1 MLNELL
7 ENCKSK
13 HHKHPPSPALKSVE
27 EKIVQLGTLAG
38 KLGGFVG
45 ESESVKKAVIYAI
58 IAVINSNEELKNDY
72 SSHVTNLSVSVNSA
86 GKAGDTAVISELK
99 SQVTSQI
106 TEINMQ
112 LNKPNNLNYNS
123 PSSPSSSAEL
133 AKLQSKLEA
142 LRKVKELCGF
152 LTNLNNQQNEPKNL
166 LTNLCDGLETFLGF
180 DSDSKGYT
188 GQGIV
193 YSDLDRLCDG
203 VMGFLS
209 GVLEDV
215 SEKQPYSV
223 GKTILIEIVTEL
235 KNNLS
240 TGRQGFSVIERVA
253 QRVREYNERVKESN
267 KKVKDPITTLKD
279 KMEQLKITV
288 SAILNDH
295 SVAGDPAKV
304 DDAKL
309 TILTNVKNCI
319 KYAKIFNGKL
329 NTHNTN
335 IRDLNPEL
343 SSKITNA
350 KTSIK
355 YQRDV
360 LEKRSDEQWKLL
372 STMVAQISDTLETLK
387 QSVKDKIKY
396 EVSVLVDRLKFKVEN
411 IKEKLEYIFQALQHY
426 VKKLDIWLINAKAAV
441 SAESHRVGEILEEVK
456 WDEKGHKGEK
466 RKAVEAAA
474 KNLRGRAEAL
484 HQVGNEA
491 ITKVVRDAEEALND
505 LKLMDGKLKLNLNTV
520 KNQIGQL
527 ISDYFK
533 GYATL
538 VKKKV
543 ETIRGNADGGLT
555 QIVQETKN
563 YSSHYKNFNNIV
575 HSWLDGILGHNG
587 VVQEKLGE
595 FVTRN
600 IKEGKLMGTEISRI
614 LNGGDETLYSA
625 IKKAIKNAL
634 DGEVITPASQKV
646 QGVIGSIQRDS
657 SNELENYVTAVIEGC
672 KQFAELLES
681 KLTFGQMEEFV
692 QKLLDEIE
700 GDLQVPKSSTTGHYD
715 LELSISATL
724 VSLAASARQVS
735 EQLETFIGDN
745 NSKLD
750 ITTMEAALR
759 STTDLHTGIDR
770 SLKLAN
776 DAAPTYT
783 PGTKT
788 NLDQYNIDKD
798 IAAKLEERLPEA
810 GDGKVAIDP
819 KYFYDYDS
827 HVNQRGV
834 TAALLNGG
842 TLKGKAEEGTLPK
855 KIGDIA
861 RGITEALQPI
871 DGLNAE
877 AETQLQ
883 LVHQRLEQLCGSIRQ
898 SGELTKHYLNDF
910 MDNNIGGTKDTE
922 LIGIKSRISKLLS
935 KQITDGITF
944 ASAFLNS
951 DAPLFETEC
960 IQVLQDYVSSQISSA
975 TSTLTTLA
983 RKQYVTSIKALLT
996 AFADKVTE
1004 ELSPLPGE
1012 IDADLRIGFKGLMK
1026 TLEDGSTHKD
1036 AKQQENIKLLSNLTD
1051 KSASSGSKPMTF
1063 TELAQ
1068 SFYEFLIP
1076 LDTYIQKEIKNVHN
1090 EENEKKNPNPS
1101 NTETLYTGKFNAVV
1115 KGFESLLFHLI
1126 ERKKYDCNVPNK
1138 LQNLIDTLTDLKPE
1152 NFATPNSPVLDGVI
1166 EGLTKFADE
1175 LDKAYISVYDS
1186 QICGELIK
1194 DYKQVSNLT
1203 GVVETYDLT
1212 DEGRNCAKVFLSI
1225 LETLFHD
1232 LHVLRINCIPKSSQ
1246 WHSKDVCLYDVEEDG
1261 SRVENRLG
1269 GWLRGRGFR
1278 VSQTKASHDGE
1289 LRIQPHSTKNGIH
1302 GFMVNGSNDK
1312 YLFKNNDHK
1321 EQSRAVQKLIH
1332 HLHDYWKVCHLYIPH
1347 NPKTPSNIN
1356 QMLQWLAG
1364 LRFRPDLNPLYM
1376 CFKESFPKPE
1386 GMEHLS
1392 YKEIKREDVKLSAT
1406 TTITYQEMAAITLR
1420 DVCLQSY
1427 DILLAIQG
1435 HGHASGRYAVDFRTN
1450 VDNLDYPSNAASCF
1464 DMLVDVSYRV
1474 YDQLYFVFI
1483 QCQRTSEANSWR
1495 ECWYGRHIGGSSWEC
1510 NSMQCPNQRCPQKV
1524 DQIANQNANQNANQ
1538 IARQTCDQHPKCGIK
1553 SPLQS
1558 FLEDGL
1564 QGFLP
1569 HSLTKIGCGEECSL
1583 GKHRGLP
1590 CKTPMGYA
1598 ALGVEASHTKK
1609 GENLADILEGFC
1621 GKRNSSLTLL
1631 CAQFT
1636 CLLQKA
1642 PQSLDDMFSFFYNFL
1657 KDRTTNSEHRLAAFE
1672 NAVRKANFGDAT
1684 KRLDITCMFSDKSH
1698 GTNGTST
1705 HIKGD
1710 LYCLYSC
1717 DYDSEP
1723 EITCGRY
1730 LQSCGINIWST
1741 FSSKNSGRYLSWIV
1755 YLTETFY
1762 DLLKHFTRSAAIIAT
1777 SRAPDATARFA
1788 PKNAKCK
1795 CITNRKHP
1803 ILRLKRPLPSRI
1815 LITISNANLSR
1826 RVHSLVQHCRSM
1838 ASFFKAHTTSVVH
1851 TMWHPKGRAKICAK
1865 P

>member
-1 MLNELL
+1 
-7 ENCKSK
+7 
-13 HHKHPPSPALKSVE
+13 
-27 EKIVQLGTLAG
+27 
-38 KLGGFVG
+38 
-45 ESESVKKAVIYAI
+45 
-58 IAVINSNEELKNDY
+58 
-72 SSHVTNLSVSVNSA
+72 
-86 GKAGDTAVISELK
+86 
-99 SQVTSQI
+99 
-106 TEINMQ
+106 
-112 LNKPNNLNYNS
+112 
-123 PSSPSSSAEL
+123 
-133 AKLQSKLEA
+133 
-142 LRKVKELCGF
+142 
-152 LTNLNNQQNEPKNL
+152 
-166 LTNLCDGLETFLGF
+166 
-180 DSDSKGYT
+180 
-188 GQGIV
+188 
-193 YSDLDRLCDG
+193 
-203 VMGFLS
+203 MGFLS

-240 TGRQGFSVIERVA
+240 TGREGFKFIAQVA
-253 QRVREYNERVKESN
+253 DRVRGYNESVRKQNDYVKE
-267 KKVKDPITTLKD
+267 
-279 KMEQLKITV
+279 KMKLLTSDMQTIKCEV
-288 SAILNDH
+288 GEILQDEETIE
-295 SVAGDPAKV
+295 AGRIYRAV
-304 DDAKL
+304 D
-309 TILTNVKNCI
+309 NV
-319 KYAKIFNGKL
+319 NGKL
-329 NTHNTN
+329 EVGIRKTKDYLGYISSVPN
-335 IRDLNPEL
+335 IL
-343 SSKITNA
+343 SDFN
-350 KTSIK
+350 
-355 YQRDV
+355 
-360 LEKRSDEQWKLL
+360 L
-372 STMVAQISDTLETLK
+372 
-387 QSVKDKIKY
+387 
-396 EVSVLVDRLKFKVEN
+396 RLKHKVEN
-411 IKEKLEYIFQALQHY
+411 VNMSVKHEYDRLCDMSDKEKKDHNDMEVMIKTAHENLRKSVNDKVEYEITELIYRFKKSVTELQ
-426 VKKLDIWLINAKAAV
+426 KKLQKINEGLAYYARNVYSWIEKADKIMQTALDLITK
-441 SAESHRVGEILEEVK
+441 ILEEVK
-456 WDEKGHKGEK
+456 HPACSDSNKDNLEKAS
-466 RKAVEAAA
+466 KALRDKAYELFNAGTKANDAVQQYVKAA
-474 KNLRGRAEAL
+474 LG
-484 HQVGNEA
+484 QVKE
-491 ITKVVRDAEEALND
+491 
-505 LKLMDGKLKLNLNTV
+505 MDGKLKEDLYKV
-520 KNQIGQL
+520 KQAVSRQVEEIKTAIGKL
-527 ISDYFK
+527 YKVVESGSAEGADEH
-533 GYATL
+533 
-538 VKKKV
+538 KKKV
-543 ETIRGNADGGLT
+543 DTLIKHIKGRIGAIKGEGRNTNGLDFIRRGVITYVTGYNKKFETENLLKWVKKVVSLSDDAEGYVEMYLSGIHDELT
-555 QIVQETKN
+555 DEHKYGQQTLAKITELLKTTITAELHKIAAKHTIDLN
-563 YSSHYKNFNNIV
+563 
-575 HSWLDGILGHNG
+575 HNG
-587 VVQEKLGE
+587 NIDVNLKSIQKFLDKLNSGALQQLTKTIVDHIQQQLQRGGVVREIPTQTDDLSQAVRIVLHAVSTATDRLGEEINELVETCKLQNITHTMNSITVLFDKFDNALGLNAPLTFGAQSTNHAAAVDSAITEVTTELGRQLPPEGGNKAQSHVQLNKGTFTAYEKFVVQP
-595 FVTRN
+595 
-600 IKEGKLMGTEISRI
+600 IKEGELTGASDGSEGSLPAAIGEIKTEVEKALSEIGKFNGDSQQELAKVTSKIDALCSTIKQAAGDEEGLKKVLTEFKKEEISKGVDKKGLQALHKKITELRENNLVASIRDTEGLLI
-614 LNGGDETLYSA
+614 LADMERTTFIDTLRKHIDYQVNVA
-625 IKKAIKNAL
+625 QTAL
-634 DGEVITPASQKV
+634 LRTA
-646 QGVIGSIQRDS
+646 RR
-657 SNELENYVTAVIEGC
+657 NYVTSV
-672 KQFAELLES
+672 
-681 KLTFGQMEEFV
+681 
-692 QKLLDEIE
+692 
-700 GDLQVPKSSTTGHYD
+700 
-715 LELSISATL
+715 
-724 VSLAASARQVS
+724 
-735 EQLETFIGDN
+735 
-745 NSKLD
+745 
-750 ITTMEAALR
+750 
-759 STTDLHTGIDR
+759 
-770 SLKLAN
+770 
-776 DAAPTYT
+776 
-783 PGTKT
+783 
-788 NLDQYNIDKD
+788 
-798 IAAKLEERLPEA
+798 
-810 GDGKVAIDP
+810 
-819 KYFYDYDS
+819 
-827 HVNQRGV
+827 
-834 TAALLNGG
+834 
-842 TLKGKAEEGTLPK
+842 
-855 KIGDIA
+855 
-861 RGITEALQPI
+861 
-871 DGLNAE
+871 
-877 AETQLQ
+877 
-883 LVHQRLEQLCGSIRQ
+883 
-898 SGELTKHYLNDF
+898 
-910 MDNNIGGTKDTE
+910 
-922 LIGIKSRISKLLS
+922 
-935 KQITDGITF
+935 
-944 ASAFLNS
+944 
-951 DAPLFETEC
+951 
-960 IQVLQDYVSSQISSA
+960 
-975 TSTLTTLA
+975 
-983 RKQYVTSIKALLT
+983 KALLT
-996 AFADKVTE
+996 AFADKVGQ
-1004 ELSPLPGE
+1004 ELKGLPGE
-1012 IDADLRIGFKGLMK
+1012 IERDLTIGFKGLMK

-1762 DLLKHFTRSAAIIAT
+1762 DLLKQLYEECCNNCNKPGTR
-1777 SRAPDATARFA
+1777 
-1788 PKNAKCK
+1788 CY
-1795 CITNRKHP
+1795 
-1803 ILRLKRPLPSRI
+1803 
-1815 LITISNANLSR
+1815 
-1826 RVHSLVQHCRSM
+1826 
-1838 ASFFKAHTTSVVH
+1838 
-1851 TMWHPKGRAKICAK
+1851 GKICAEK
-1865 P
+1865 CQVQMYYKSQASDSKVKTPATITHPNHDKQCKSIATCPFTRPTLSKYGFVLQSSHNLSGSHNVASKRTCQDLCETLKRVLSDEKDKNNVLAKLVHETIPEFLYQIRFPFMTLTLALWLLSFLYLLHIMVIRLDLLHIKSHLHSPSSHRIAAQSLLAAARVNKLNRVFYLQP